1 MFLYHKLCVNIEMM
15 YLIHYL
21 T

>member
-1 MFLYHKLCVNIEMM
+1 MFLYHELCVNIEMM
-15 YLIHYL
+15 CLLHHL